1 MLRKQPNNVNA
12 ASNMELTVLGS
23 SSKGNC
29 YILSNESEAL
39 VIEAGVPL
47 YEVKKAIDF
56 NLKKIV
62 GVIVSH
68 GHGDHAAYMNEFVRN
83 RISVYASKGTWDAVL
98 DKIDRGFGL
107 PRLLFSGV
115 KQQIGNFTILPFDVK
130 HDAAEPLGFLISHP
144 ETGTILFATDTYYL
158 PYNFTGLNNIL
169 IEANYRKDL
178 LEANIQAGRIPSAL
192 RDRTLQSHM
201 SIETCIEALQAND
214 LSKVN
219 NIVLLHLSDGNSNAQ
234 EFKDEV
240 RRVTGKQVHV
250 ADKGMKIQL
259 NKTPF

>member
-1 MLRKQPNNVNA
+1 
-12 ASNMELTVLGS
+12 MELTVLGS

-29 YILSNESEAL
+29 YILQNDTEAL
-39 VIEAGVPL
+39 VIECGVSL
-47 YEVKKAIDF
+47 LEVKRALGF

-68 GHGDHAAYMNEFVRN
+68 EHGDHSKHAQLFLWSRIPVYMSAGTN
-83 RISVYASKGTWDAVL
+83 RSLTIKGS
-98 DKIDRGFGL
+98 FL
-107 PRLLFSGV
+107 PFLIESGV
-115 KQQIGNFTILPFDVK
+115 KKQLGNFTVLPFDVK

-158 PYNFTGLNNIL
+158 PYNFAGLNNIL

-178 LEANIQAGRIPSAL
+178 LEANIQAARIPPAL

-201 SIETCIEALQAND
+201 SLDTCIEALQAND

-219 NIVLLHLSDGNSNAQ
+219 NIVLIHLSDGNSNSV

-240 RRVTGKQVHV
+240 RRVTGKTVHI
-250 ADKGMKIQL
+250 ADKGMKIQF
-259 NKTPF
+259 NKQPF